1 MSKSTFMSTAKS
13 FPQLV
18 QMLLSLSWMYLTLG
32 IKVGKARRAFEKQLI
47 QQGMS
52 RDDARRLSAS
62 FEQLKN
68 DITGTI
74 KQTIVAR
81 R

>member
-1 MSKSTFMSTAKS
+1 
-13 FPQLV
+13 
-18 QMLLSLSWMYLTLG
+18 MYLTLG

-74 KQTIVAR
+74 RQTIVAR

>member
-1 MSKSTFMSTAKS
+1 MSKSTFMSTAKT
-13 FPQLV
+13 FPHLV

-74 KQTIVAR
+74 RQTIVAR